1 MGAFAYAVVD
11 KTALYSF
18 YKGIDQKDVAYAVNC
33 GSDKAVTDM
42 SGVVYEADKDHE
54 GGIASTEGKNHRW
67 IVPNSDVYQSERW
80 GKGSKFHYRIPVAE
94 EGTFALVLKFSE
106 VYFDMP
112 NEKVFDVYL
121 GQTALIPGL
130 DILLRA
136 GAKLL
141 PHDEFFDIEVKQ
153 NDGKRE
159 VYY

>member
-1 MGAFAYAVVD
+1 
-11 KTALYSF
+11 
-18 YKGIDQKDVAYAVNC
+18 
-33 GSDKAVTDM
+33 
-42 SGVVYEADKDHE
+42 
-54 GGIASTEGKNHRW
+54 
-67 IVPNSDVYQSERW
+67 
-80 GKGSKFHYRIPVAE
+80 
-94 EGTFALVLKFSE
+94 VLKFSE